1 MSDPEN
7 NNEGYGSKEYVA
19 FLLAERISPIV
30 RDEDAFLDLYSKC
43 LEATRGKRKKPTTKE
58 TL

>member
-7 NNEGYGSKEYVA
+7 NNVGYGSKEYVA
-19 FLLAERISPIV
+19 FLLAEKINPVPSN
-30 RDEDAFLDLYSKC
+30 EDAFLDLYSKC
-43 LEATRGKRKKPTTKE
+43 LEATKGDRKKPKTKD